1 MKEFNI
7 GEKVKVVKSKTIDG
21 EGLIGAIGRITG
33 VDKSKEYDYIV
44 DLTNGATHYFW
55 EEELKEFI

>member
-21 EGLIGAIGRITG
+21 EGLIGATGRITG
-33 VDKSKEYDYIV
+33 VDKSK
-44 DLTNGATHYFW
+44 
-55 EEELKEFI
+55 

>member
-21 EGLIGAIGRITG
+21 EGLIGATGRITG

-44 DLTNGATHYFW
+44 DLTMEQRITFGKKN
-55 EEELKEFI
+55 